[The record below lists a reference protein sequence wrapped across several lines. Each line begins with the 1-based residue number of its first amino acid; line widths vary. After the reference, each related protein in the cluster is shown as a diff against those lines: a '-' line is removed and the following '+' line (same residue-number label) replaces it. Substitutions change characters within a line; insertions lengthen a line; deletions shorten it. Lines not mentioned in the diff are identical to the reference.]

1 MAEAPASLYIIDT
14 SALIDMRL
22 DYPRRVFSGLWN
34 RMAALAGEGRLMA
47 PEEVRHEVARRDD
60 ELMAWC
66 QKTDGLFRGSDESF
80 WAAMT
85 RVVSQCDY
93 LVALDRR
100 YAADSWVVALALR
113 EHEAQQSTLFAAECL
128 VVTHERREVNAGA
141 RLRIPNACDHF
152 KLPFAR
158 LVDIFVREGWEGL

>member
-1 MAEAPASLYIIDT
+1 MADAPPPLYIIDT
-14 SALIDMRL
+14 SALIDMRV
-22 DYPRRVFSGLWN
+22 DYPRRVFSGLWD

-60 ELMAWC
+60 ELKEWC
-66 QKTDGLFRGSDESF
+66 QKTDRLFRGSDEAF

-85 RVVSQCDY
+85 RVVAECEY

-128 VVTHERREVNAGA
+128 VVTQERREVNPGA

-152 KLPFAR
+152 KLPVAR